1 MRGRTGA
8 KVCGRVDRRAAAV
21 RQRSARDAIG
31 RAGRFPGSLRALI
44 ATSVAFVLAP
54 LVFVD
59 RAAAAET
66 QYARPVTSRLNVT
79 GRAIDL
85 PVELKDGDKP
95 LGEVIIRIDPDDTV
109 LVHKAA
115 LAEKLALVIDESTR
129 TRLEAVQ
136 GQARIVTTN
145 ALSEAGFD
153 VRFDAGLQELV
164 FRPTVEQRP
173 TGEISMAP
181 TRPQISANLA
191 RPAIMAGYINMTAGI
206 DHYWGGVPLAG
217 QPGRE
222 ASTIGRL
229 EFDSAFRLWNVVIE
243 NRALYKSGAEPSLC
257 PMTIA
262 CLYDQTGGFKR
273 QSSRLVYDR
282 PEDSLRLTAGD
293 LDPLGLGIQGT
304 PEMVGVSLQKSPQKL
319 NPSEV
324 ARPSGQSSFRIDRPS
339 QVDIL
344 VNGVVLQ
351 RLQLRPGVYNIRD
364 LPLAT
369 GANDVQLEI
378 TDDAG
383 ERRNLSFKTFFDAS
397 LLAVGKSEWALSA
410 GIPSYVLNDQR
421 YYSDSQFMGSGYYRY
436 GTSNDITLE
445 THAQGDNYVGMGGLG
460 AITRSPWGVFGLR
473 GATSAGRVG
482 FGGAAA
488 LDWSLINFAG
498 FTGRRGESF
507 RLSAEYR
514 STDFRVPG
522 EVVLTADTIPYLRP
536 AYRVRLDGSYS
547 APLGWD
553 ISATIAGRYLILDDN
568 QTINSP
574 YVLNGTRYGADLT
587 LSRALTPSMSGSLTL
602 GYSNETYLSTLY
614 VDRSNRPEFRIATRV
629 SFRPDDKTTVA
640 AGYDSLNRQAD
651 LSAYRSEGTGV
662 GRWDVSV
669 NVQQHDLDGRSA
681 IGGAASY
688 AGNRAEVRV
697 AHSGTTYDPLAGTLV
712 DQRSSLRVGSAIA
725 FADGRV
731 AVGAPIRGNGFAIV
745 YPHES
750 IASKEITVG
759 SGQDVRARSDSWGP
773 AVVTNLPAYQPSTIP
788 IDVAD
793 LPVGYSLGAAT
804 FDIVAPYKAGYSLEV
819 GSAYSVYAY
828 GTLLLP
834 DGAPVALL
842 TGVARPA
849 SGPGRQV
856 SVFTNAAGKFGAEGL
871 APGRWTIEMATAPQP
886 TRYVIDIPQGTD
898 GLFRCGTL
906 RPMS

>member
-1 MRGRTGA
+1 
-8 KVCGRVDRRAAAV
+8 
-21 RQRSARDAIG
+21 
-31 RAGRFPGSLRALI
+31 
-44 ATSVAFVLAP
+44 
-54 LVFVD
+54 
-59 RAAAAET
+59 
-66 QYARPVTSRLNVT
+66 
-79 GRAIDL
+79 
-85 PVELKDGDKP
+85 
-95 LGEVIIRIDPDDTV
+95 
-109 LVHKAA
+109 
-115 LAEKLALVIDESTR
+115 
-129 TRLEAVQ
+129 
-136 GQARIVTTN
+136 
-145 ALSEAGFD
+145 
-153 VRFDAGLQELV
+153 
-164 FRPTVEQRP
+164 
-173 TGEISMAP
+173 
-181 TRPQISANLA
+181 
-191 RPAIMAGYINMTAGI
+191 
-206 DHYWGGVPLAG
+206 
-217 QPGRE
+217 
-222 ASTIGRL
+222 
-229 EFDSAFRLWNVVIE
+229 
-243 NRALYKSGAEPSLC
+243 
-257 PMTIA
+257 
-262 CLYDQTGGFKR
+262 
-273 QSSRLVYDR
+273 
-282 PEDSLRLTAGD
+282 
-293 LDPLGLGIQGT
+293 
-304 PEMVGVSLQKSPQKL
+304 
-319 NPSEV
+319 
-324 ARPSGQSSFRIDRPS
+324 
-339 QVDIL
+339 
-344 VNGVVLQ
+344 
-351 RLQLRPGVYNIRD
+351 
-364 LPLAT
+364 
-369 GANDVQLEI
+369 
-378 TDDAG
+378 
-383 ERRNLSFKTFFDAS
+383 
-397 LLAVGKSEWALSA
+397 
-410 GIPSYVLNDQR
+410 
-421 YYSDSQFMGSGYYRY
+421 
-436 GTSNDITLE
+436 
-445 THAQGDNYVGMGGLG
+445 
-460 AITRSPWGVFGLR
+460 
-473 GATSAGRVG
+473 
-482 FGGAAA
+482 
-488 LDWSLINFAG
+488 
-498 FTGRRGESF
+498 
-507 RLSAEYR
+507 
-514 STDFRVPG
+514 
-522 EVVLTADTIPYLRP
+522 
-536 AYRVRLDGSYS
+536 
-547 APLGWD
+547 
-553 ISATIAGRYLILDDN
+553 
-568 QTINSP
+568 
-574 YVLNGTRYGADLT
+574 
-587 LSRALTPSMSGSLTL
+587 MSGSLTL

-614 VDRSNRPEFRIATRV
+614 VDRSNRPEFRIATRI